1 MSNSRAV
8 RTVLIVV
15 GAIAVV
21 VGAVFAGQGA
31 GLIPG
36 SSMTGERIWLTIG
49 LIMVAVGVV
58 VIVLGV
64 GRRRTR

>member
-15 GAIAVV
+15 GAIAVII
-21 VGAVFAGQGA
+21 GAVFAGQGA

-49 LIMVAVGVV
+49 LIVVVVGIV
-58 VIVLGV
+58 VIVLGI